1 MDGVDFS
8 LSLHRGSSASSSS
21 GLRGLRGASRVEDS
35 RNEVLQQVKQEREK
49 RKYERML
56 PRAAIQVQKTFRAW
70 RVRQELK
77 SQLHARL
84 DDALSSV
91 ADRAMQLD
99 EMLYSICPL
108 VFALYLPFDYRD
120 PDRCSAEMYLAESAE
135 QNLCIFLGLFH
146 KQIAYTGD
154 DVSLYSLHDI
164 ATEKDL
170 QNYVDDMLHCTK
182 KMVLLCS
189 GILGSLEGV
198 DGDSSSMV
206 ARCAAARIL
215 FVLSDETFWAQ
226 ACSLETRSGRRVEG
240 SVIFAT
246 LMEWWVSK
254 PCVATATARFWKII
268 QSSKGLEND
277 TLVKTAVANACQS
290 QIHVCTSLEG
300 NMENACTAAFV
311 EHIMVIPRILQ
322 YSTKIMSSMV
332 HLPLLRSIA
341 SVVCNDMVDCE
352 STTGCAHVLMNFTLA
367 VRPALRECV
376 MTDLHDPIFTSFFST
391 VSRRIRQG
399 DMALTEHDFD
409 QLRAGST
416 VKMFYTGFPAIHDF
430 VGLYYNITCALAP
443 GNSILGY
450 ISCDSGILLSLWREI
465 SLQLG
470 VPELVHSQT
479 VMPLVERSLRSI
491 AREMRALFY
500 IFTSSYSEYIRYI
513 DDTEFR
519 GSPVLTLGHHR
530 AIAAA
535 MNGMLFYTFV
545 PSDQDVG
552 HYREELDTHDVRFIP
567 DMKNAISA
575 LIRTLFEKN
584 ERCAFCDSD
593 MWVLPYKEAIRKRHG
608 NGLDSKSILNA
619 FENMEVN
626 DHRGDLPGILSL
638 LFVAPSSVAFSARV
652 DIFRTG
658 LVSADRTARGY
669 HLSPAQGGTPPVRI
683 SVHRSRLLEDMLS
696 QVGGSNLGL
705 LKRPLSVT
713 FISKDGLQEAGIDMG
728 GLTKELLTLAMK
740 EICDPNRGILC
751 ATSRD
756 GSLYPSPLASSALG
770 EDGALELLQ
779 LAGALL
785 GKALYENFLIQV
797 PFATFF
803 IGRLLGNMP
812 SVDDLESLDPQL
824 YRNLLQLKQYP
835 REVVDNLGLYF
846 TAEMDILGSHVEE
859 ELIPNGSQEMVT
871 YENRVRYISLLADWH
886 LRKRLDTASKAF
898 MKGLSAIFPPSWL
911 RIFSPK
917 EINMLLGGGKD
928 GHIDIKDWK
937 KHCRVTGGYTD
948 KSRPIKL
955 FWKVVASM
963 DQETIR
969 QLLKFA
975 TATTAAPLGGF
986 KYMNPPFT
994 VQQAASDLVHPAMG
1008 LFGGSKERLPSASTC
1023 SNTLR
1028 LPPYMREKI
1037 MREKLLYAIRS
1048 DAGFDLS

>member
-1 MDGVDFS
+1 
-8 LSLHRGSSASSSS
+8 
-21 GLRGLRGASRVEDS
+21 
-35 RNEVLQQVKQEREK
+35 
-49 RKYERML
+49 
-56 PRAAIQVQKTFRAW
+56 
-70 RVRQELK
+70 
-77 SQLHARL
+77 
-84 DDALSSV
+84 
-91 ADRAMQLD
+91 
-99 EMLYSICPL
+99 
-108 VFALYLPFDYRD
+108 
-120 PDRCSAEMYLAESAE
+120 
-135 QNLCIFLGLFH
+135 
-146 KQIAYTGD
+146 
-154 DVSLYSLHDI
+154 
-164 ATEKDL
+164 
-170 QNYVDDMLHCTK
+170 
-182 KMVLLCS
+182 
-189 GILGSLEGV
+189 
-198 DGDSSSMV
+198 
-206 ARCAAARIL
+206 
-215 FVLSDETFWAQ
+215 
-226 ACSLETRSGRRVEG
+226 
-240 SVIFAT
+240 
-246 LMEWWVSK
+246 
-254 PCVATATARFWKII
+254 
-268 QSSKGLEND
+268 
-277 TLVKTAVANACQS
+277 
-290 QIHVCTSLEG
+290 
-300 NMENACTAAFV
+300 
-311 EHIMVIPRILQ
+311 
-322 YSTKIMSSMV
+322 
-332 HLPLLRSIA
+332 
-341 SVVCNDMVDCE
+341 
-352 STTGCAHVLMNFTLA
+352 
-367 VRPALRECV
+367 
-376 MTDLHDPIFTSFFST
+376 
-391 VSRRIRQG
+391 
-399 DMALTEHDFD
+399 MALTELDFD
-409 QLRAGST
+409 QLRLGST

-450 ISCDSGILLSLWREI
+450 ISCDPGILLSLWREI
-465 SLQLG
+465 SPQLG

-491 AREMRALFY
+491 ARQMRALFY

-567 DMKNAISA
+567 DMKSAISA
-575 LIRTLFEKN
+575 LIRTLSEKN

-928 GHIDIKDWK
+928 GHIDIQDLK
-937 KHCRVTGGYTD
+937 KHCRFTGGYTD
-948 KSRPIKL
+948 TSRPVKL